1 MGKVLEFSGKR
12 RQKKNSEMTE
22 AEKMRERWKHRK
34 EVQEVQE
41 VQEVMEELSRID
53 FFEMMNNYYLKKEE
67 AELKR
72 KQKLQEL
79 KEFEELI
86 HGKHMY
92 LFE

>member
-12 RQKKNSEMTE
+12 RQKKNPEMTE

-34 EVQEVQE
+34 E